1 MTTNK
6 LNFDGALKIAT
17 TLANNHSKYP
27 KTPRSLSK
35 FSSQWVDKIDI
46 SSQFYSFL
54 ISNYDINYH
63 FKDLN
68 DLKRDFDLGNL
79 IILIRYFLIFNSN

>member
-27 KTPRSLSK
+27 KTPRTLSK
-35 FSSQWVDKIDI
+35 FTSQWVDKIDI
-46 SSQFYSFL
+46 STSSNVYPAQMISSDQHLKQLWASFIFKKKSPFY
-54 ISNYDINYH
+54 
-63 FKDLN
+63 
-68 DLKRDFDLGNL
+68 
-79 IILIRYFLIFNSN
+79 

>member
-27 KTPRSLSK
+27 KTPRTLSK
-35 FSSQWVDKIDI
+35 FTSQWVDKIDI
-46 SSQFYSFL
+46 STSSSKSK
-54 ISNYDINYH
+54 IEE
-63 FKDLN
+63 FKN
-68 DLKRDFDLGNL
+68 VTLKEFEK
-79 IILIRYFLIFNSN
+79 